1 MKTPS
6 VRPLF
11 STLRFE
17 DRSLMQYKNS
27 DFIKWYNIEYMDI
40 KELLKRTTLRI
51 PLERYLSVLQQEFP
65 QIRLIQECQPILEG
79 YEDVNIILNTDSGR
93 YVLKIFAKFR
103 SEKNILNYI
112 KIIHEALK
120 IGVQTLE
127 LVQSQTGKDYF
138 FYENTYSIVTK
149 YFEGE
154 NFVETPPT
162 FDEILQVTKNLAKL
176 NTLDF
181 DVDATYDSWGSN
193 NLLNEYF
200 NTKVKNEEVK
210 KEILP
215 IINFLEEFD
224 TYKFSRGVIHG
235 DMQRKHVLKNST
247 KLCIIDY
254 GCMRNDLK
262 VYDLSIFLAWFC
274 LGEENWEER
283 EKIFNS
289 VIDEYIKINPLA
301 NSEIESLNPLI
312 TASYA
317 AYYLKTQ
324 ELLEQGDK
332 SKDTLDWNNSA
343 KDLYRKSLIWSNIK

>member
-1 MKTPS
+1 
-6 VRPLF
+6 
-11 STLRFE
+11 
-17 DRSLMQYKNS
+17 
-27 DFIKWYNIEYMDI
+27 MDV
-40 KELLKRTTLRI
+40 KDLLNRTTLRI
-51 PLERYLSVLQQEFP
+51 PLERYLSVLQQEFH
-65 QIRLIQECQPILEG
+65 QIRLIQEYQPILEG
-79 YEDVNIILNTDSGR
+79 YEDVNIILNTDSGK
-93 YVLKIFAKFR
+93 YALKIFAKFR

-112 KIIHEALK
+112 KIIHEASK

-138 FYENTYSIVTK
+138 FYENTYSILTK

-162 FDEILQVTKNLAKL
+162 LEEILLVTTNIARL

-193 NLLNEYF
+193 NLLNEYS
-200 NTKVKNEEVK
+200 NTIVKNEEVK

-274 LGEENWEER
+274 LGEENWEEKD
-283 EKIFNS
+283 KILES
-289 VIDEYIKINPLA
+289 VIKEYIKINALS
-301 NSEIESLNPLI
+301 NREIESLIPLI

-324 ELLEQGDK
+324 ELIEQGDR
-332 SKDTLDWNNSA
+332 SKETLDWNSSA
-343 KDLYRKSLIWSNIK
+343 RNLYRRSLNWSNLK